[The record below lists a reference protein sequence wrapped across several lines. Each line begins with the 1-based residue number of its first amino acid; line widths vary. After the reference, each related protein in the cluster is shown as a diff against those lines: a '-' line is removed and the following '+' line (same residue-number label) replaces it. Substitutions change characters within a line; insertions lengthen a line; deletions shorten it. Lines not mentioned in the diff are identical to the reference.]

1 MTSCGADPLATARNI
16 RANNPQSALH
26 CYDLVV
32 ASTREK
38 AIFYEAAGAAYEA
51 GDSARLMTTLR
62 SAVQI
67 FPTFGDAYFELG
79 NALTADG
86 KFHEAIPSYRAALR
100 CKEVSDRPMVFNN
113 LGNVL
118 GDSGDYSGAMKE
130 FRKGLRLSP
139 TFTYLHNGLAN
150 VLASQSRDNEAV
162 ATLRRALHVAP
173 TAHYAHYNLANALR
187 RLKRTDESERH
198 FVAALDAVPD
208 DWRYLQGLGQLRHET
223 RRLAEA
229 IDFYRRSQQRL
240 SASRQ
245 PRNPP
250 LERDTASALREAK
263 RYDEAEAVALRALEL
278 DPTAPESYTTI
289 AGVLKEAKRLEESA
303 AYMKGEAET
312 DVTSRAAAAS
322 PTERAAAASAL
333 ALAASRDAAAGR
345 TRRLV
350 IFCRR
355 SYSGERSEKPGSW
368 EWGPHAKERGIG
380 GSESAVIALSREL
393 VGAGWGVRVYGSPP
407 AEDVGV
413 DDHGVAWLPH
423 WAYRTIKSGAR
434 GDGNA
439 DQTLD
444 EGEVFVAWRFAE
456 ALHVGRHAA
465 RRYLWLHDEVQ
476 VHTVPRVCIPLL
488 AKGGGGIFV
497 LSAFHRSQLPPFAL
511 PYAIMTSNGLES
523 TALADGPNHNDHF
536 LYASTPTAG
545 LHLLL
550 TMWPRVREAVP
561 NASLDVYYGFWPYA
575 MWNDQKH
582 LVKLRKQI
590 EPLLEQP
597 GVRYHGMQS
606 EAVLAQAYAR
616 AGFYAYPTDKAETSG
631 IALMKAQSCGC
642 IPVTSGQPIS
652 AAPETCGEFDLGARG
667 RPGYIG
673 QDPDWQRDYVDALLA
688 AARRPS
694 AELTA
699 LRTRMKSSAR
709 QRFSWRSVAAQWS
722 AVFQNATA
730 IAPPEADDAKGTLD
744 APSPP
749 NGIQA
754 RRRASGAATRSPSAR
769 KSPPVPP
776 SSQPRVKQT
785 EQGMQKVFLEV
796 GLDEVDRTLDRMEA
810 HIERHTG
817 DAKAE
822 LELTRR
828 LSKLQ
833 HELDEQRKTSRQLQQ
848 RARVVE
854 EELTLCEQRR

>member
-1 MTSCGADPLATARNI
+1 
-16 RANNPQSALH
+16 
-26 CYDLVV
+26 
-32 ASTREK
+32 
-38 AIFYEAAGAAYEA
+38 
-51 GDSARLMTTLR
+51 
-62 SAVQI
+62 
-67 FPTFGDAYFELG
+67 
-79 NALTADG
+79 
-86 KFHEAIPSYRAALR
+86 
-100 CKEVSDRPMVFNN
+100 
-113 LGNVL
+113 
-118 GDSGDYSGAMKE
+118 
-130 FRKGLRLSP
+130 
-139 TFTYLHNGLAN
+139 
-150 VLASQSRDNEAV
+150 
-162 ATLRRALHVAP
+162 
-173 TAHYAHYNLANALR
+173 
-187 RLKRTDESERH
+187 
-198 FVAALDAVPD
+198 
-208 DWRYLQGLGQLRHET
+208 
-223 RRLAEA
+223 
-229 IDFYRRSQQRL
+229 
-240 SASRQ
+240 
-245 PRNPP
+245 
-250 LERDTASALREAK
+250 
-263 RYDEAEAVALRALEL
+263 
-278 DPTAPESYTTI
+278 
-289 AGVLKEAKRLEESA
+289 
-303 AYMKGEAET
+303 
-312 DVTSRAAAAS
+312 
-322 PTERAAAASAL
+322 
-333 ALAASRDAAAGR
+333 
-345 TRRLV
+345 
-350 IFCRR
+350 
-355 SYSGERSEKPGSW
+355 
-368 EWGPHAKERGIG
+368 
-380 GSESAVIALSREL
+380 
-393 VGAGWGVRVYGSPP
+393 
-407 AEDVGV
+407 
-413 DDHGVAWLPH
+413 
-423 WAYRTIKSGAR
+423 
-434 GDGNA
+434 
-439 DQTLD
+439 
-444 EGEVFVAWRFAE
+444 
-456 ALHVGRHAA
+456 
-465 RRYLWLHDEVQ
+465 
-476 VHTVPRVCIPLL
+476 
-488 AKGGGGIFV
+488 
-497 LSAFHRSQLPPFAL
+497 
-511 PYAIMTSNGLES
+511 
-523 TALADGPNHNDHF
+523 
-536 LYASTPTAG
+536 
-545 LHLLL
+545 
-550 TMWPRVREAVP
+550 
-561 NASLDVYYGFWPYA
+561 

-833 HELDEQRKTSRQLQQ
+833 HS
-848 RARVVE
+848 
-854 EELTLCEQRR
+854 